1 MDQFIDIELNEEAN
15 TAISE
20 KVVIDTTGMATALS
34 GLAEATEE
42 IVAKFD
48 ISKIV
53 EALMSAFSKLAEEM
67 QAIAEAVS
75 ENISTNFLTF
85 LHSVCHWILRGFS
98 AVAKRPRRSKCHI
111 STNLISIV
119 ILCPYIKT
127 LVIEFLEH
135 ICGIRDSI
143 LIHTHNRGS
152 ISDDSS
158 DFLYLAA

>member
-85 LHSVCHWILRGFS
+85 IHSVCHWILRGFS
-98 AVAKRPRRSKCHI
+98 AVAKRPSGSKCHI
-111 STNLISIV
+111 SVDLISIV
-119 ILCPYIKT
+119 VLCPCMKA
-127 LVIEFLEH
+127 LDIEFLEH